1 MDQEDMKVFNYFKF
15 INYEWGNKN
24 KKFLFTRLL
33 IERFWTHCKFNLDI
47 NFNIDQFIEN
57 RNSVFCSYLHKTT
70 ENGMK
75 PDFYIYEYMINYE
88 LEKLYYNNIYPILIF
103 NYNLY
108 SYYKDIK
115 IMDSLFG
122 YKNVINPWIIIY
134 LLKQNGYYIPENIIY
149 NENLYNFVEDITNEG
164 PIFKYETYID
174 FSELISSIKKT
185 RFHNDD
191 KLNSL
196 FQVRAINYIIN
207 GDSLINIF
215 IHELIN
221 NLSYID
227 KKYIKILT
235 NYKIKVFPEN
245 EFSSN
250 LNSSRSLININNDNN
265 DNNNDLYQINI
276 NGKLLVTKKNN
287 KKIIYKLKIENK
299 SILKK
304 NKCSIDLTNKENN
317 TIKLIKKPNYNNK
330 EIYYK
335 FPGLPIIGYKGYIP
349 QMKFFNGI
357 SYSKI
362 VKSIFDNGLY
372 LKKVDK
378 KNNNTQINTNKKIT
392 NEKIV
397 INCENKPLI
406 KNIIIKKASN
416 NKNNIISSQKDIT
429 NKNKGKKSLYKICTE
444 NISMKN
450 IFLNNNFENIIKN
463 YFYKINNNYN
473 NPYYIYHSKD
483 FSYLYNK
490 DEDIYEKK
498 QKPKKRETLF
508 QFNNKRLSYLND
520 SICEYYHRKR
530 IYGNKKEVFPNIFD
544 SLFSIKKIGN
554 GIEVIQHD
562 ISELLKPY
570 LLKEDFESLINHTFS
585 NKTKNDLPEN

>member
-1 MDQEDMKVFNYFKF
+1 M
-15 INYEWGNKN
+15 
-24 KKFLFTRLL
+24 
-33 IERFWTHCKFNLDI
+33 
-47 NFNIDQFIEN
+47 
-57 RNSVFCSYLHKTT
+57 
-70 ENGMK
+70 
-75 PDFYIYEYMINYE
+75 
-88 LEKLYYNNIYPILIF
+88 
-103 NYNLY
+103 
-108 SYYKDIK
+108 
-115 IMDSLFG
+115 
-122 YKNVINPWIIIY
+122 
-134 LLKQNGYYIPENIIY
+134 
-149 NENLYNFVEDITNEG
+149 EDITNEG

-245 EFSSN
+245 EVSSN
-250 LNSSRSLININNDNN
+250 LNSSRSLININNYDNYN
-265 DNNNDLYQINI
+265 DNNNNLNQINK
-276 NGKLLVTKKNN
+276 NKKLLVTKKNN

-349 QMKFFNGI
+349 QKKFFNGM
-357 SYSKI
+357 SCSKI

-372 LKKVDK
+372 LKIVDK
-378 KNNNTQINTNKKIT
+378 KNDNTQINTNKKIT

-450 IFLNNNFENIIKN
+450 IFLDNNFENIIKN
-463 YFYKINNNYN
+463 SFYKINRNYN

-483 FSYLYNK
+483 FPYIYNK
-490 DEDIYEKK
+490 FEDIYEKK
-498 QKPKKRETLF
+498 QKLKKRVELF
-508 QFNNKRLSYLND
+508 QFNNK
-520 SICEYYHRKR
+520 
-530 IYGNKKEVFPNIFD
+530 
-544 SLFSIKKIGN
+544 
-554 GIEVIQHD
+554 
-562 ISELLKPY
+562 
-570 LLKEDFESLINHTFS
+570 
-585 NKTKNDLPEN
+585 